1 MIRANYFKMNV
12 KGKILGIATRKK
24 TKAVMDEHSSAAIT
38 FENGVGQDSRGKK
51 RNNRQVTIVT
61 NENWHSTCKEL
72 GSEIPWTT
80 RRANILIEGIEL
92 KEMKGSQLKIG
103 TAIVEITGELEPCN
117 RMDEQYQ
124 GLTDIL
130 TPDWRGGVTCKLIQ
144 EGEIHLNDEVELITK

>member
-1 MIRANYFKMNV
+1 MNV
-12 KGKILGIATRKK
+12 KGKILGIATREK
-24 TKAVMDEHSSAAIT
+24 TRAIMDEHTSAPIT

-51 RNNRQVTIVT
+51 RNKRQVTILT

-92 KEMKGSQLKIG
+92 KDKTGCQLKIG

-117 RMDEQYQ
+117 RMDEQFE
-124 GLTDIL
+124 GLTKIL
-130 TPDWRGGVTCKLIQ
+130 SSDWRGGVTCKLIQ
-144 EGEIHLNDEVELITK
+144 EGEIHLNDEVELIIN

>member
-1 MIRANYFKMNV
+1 MNV

-24 TKAVMDEHSSAAIT
+24 TKAIMDEHSSATVT

-51 RNNRQVTIVT
+51 QNKRQVTIMT

-72 GSEIPWTT
+72 GNEIPWTT

-117 RMDEQYQ
+117 RMDQQFE
-124 GLTDIL
+124 GLTKVL
-130 TPDWRGGVTCKLIQ
+130 SLDWRGGVTCKLIQ
-144 EGEIHLNDEVELITK
+144 EGEINLNDEVELLIK

>member
-1 MIRANYFKMNV
+1 MNV

-24 TKAVMDEHSSAAIT
+24 TKAIMDEHSSATVT

-51 RNNRQVTIVT
+51 RNKRQITILT
-61 NENWHSTCKEL
+61 NENWHSTCIEL
-72 GSEIPWTT
+72 KREIPWTT

-92 KEMKGSQLKIG
+92 KNKKGIQLRIG

-117 RMDEQYQ
+117 RMDEQFE
-124 GLTDIL
+124 GLTKIL

-144 EGEIHLNDEVELITK
+144 EGEIHLNDEVELILTK